1 MKKQMNVGKT
11 IAVIVCA
18 LLLLLAVGSIAFF
31 TNGFTSDFKT
41 FYVESDGKRML
52 SDYDNYIMK
61 QDTENKFVVKYTFGA
76 VNKDISGY
84 TLKIVPNVSHDNDF
98 DFTVDGEIYSF
109 GAEEDLTKGFDI
121 TQNDFASFLAS
132 LQAYFINPASV
143 FLLSKGLPSFS
154 NGVPLFIL
162 SVRVSLALS

>member
-18 LLLLLAVGSIAFF
+18 LLLVLAVGSIAFF

-61 QDTENKFVVKYTFGA
+61 QDTENDFVVSGNYTMKGILQRLYPEKEVSFNQDDVDNSVDNFTLLVYSYNGEA
-76 VNKDISGY
+76 VIKISFHNYVAVEGV
-84 TLKIVPNVSHDNDF
+84 TLQEQLVFEVQP
-98 DFTVDGEIYSF
+98 DGTIK
-109 GAEEDLTKGFDI
+109 AK
-121 TQNDFASFLAS
+121 
-132 LQAYFINPASV
+132 
-143 FLLSKGLPSFS
+143 
-154 NGVPLFIL
+154 
-162 SVRVSLALS
+162 